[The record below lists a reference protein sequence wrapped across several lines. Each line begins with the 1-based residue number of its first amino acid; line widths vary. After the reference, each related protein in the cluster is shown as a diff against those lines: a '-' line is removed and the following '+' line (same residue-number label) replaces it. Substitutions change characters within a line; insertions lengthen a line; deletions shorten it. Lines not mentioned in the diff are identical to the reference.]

1 MPWQDGT
8 LTVADVTTHLGV
20 GFNEA
25 TGERLARA
33 TDTARAVAQRRRCNT
48 DPLVLW
54 SDPAAHDG
62 GVRYAGLLYR
72 SAAAPTGF
80 ASYEPQDASDYTEF
94 ARAMD
99 HIGLDPVVA

>member
-8 LTVADVTTHLGV
+8 LTAEDVAEHV
-20 GFNEA
+20 GA
-25 TGERLARA
+25 VVDERMVRA
-33 TDTARAVAQRRRCNT
+33 TDTARAIAERRRCNT
-48 DPLVLW
+48 LPLVLW

-62 GVRYAGLLYR
+62 GVRYAGLLWR
-72 SAAAPTGF
+72 SAAAPAGF
-80 ASYEPQDASDYTEF
+80 ASYEPQDVTDYTEF